1 MQKQR
6 RNHKMSKTKQTNVKI
21 NELEELEKDID
32 RIIKRVEKDCAITLS
47 EEGVIITKL
56 TQEELD
62 CIMCYGDYIGFPCHK
77 LGKYVPYNGF
87 LNENNGEKI
96 LKELKRLN
104 VFRYRFVYNNIRF
117 IVLVQ
122 IEDKKEEND
131 PVKHPSHY
139 TYGKIEVIDF
149 ILDKELDFC
158 LGNVIKY
165 VARAG
170 HKENALEDLKKAAQ
184 YLEFKINELEK
195 ARVKE

>member
-1 MQKQR
+1 
-6 RNHKMSKTKQTNVKI
+6 MSKAKQINVKI
-21 NELEELEKDID
+21 NELEELKKEVD
-32 RIIKRVEKDCAITLS
+32 RIIKKAERDYLMAS
-47 EEGVIITKL
+47 SDEGVIITKL

-62 CIMCYGDYIGFPCHK
+62 CIMHYRERICSLNHNVERC
-77 LGKYVPYNGF
+77 VPYNGF
-87 LNENNGEKI
+87 CGENDGKKI
-96 LKELKRLN
+96 LKALLNLN
-104 VFRYRFVYNNIRF
+104 VFKYGFIYNGIRF
-117 IVLVQ
+117 NVLVQ

-170 HKENALEDLKKAAQ
+170 HKINALEDLKKAAQ

-195 ARVKE
+195 ASVKE